1 MNNPYYQDDQVTLYH
16 GDALDVLAELPDRS
30 VDAVVCD
37 PPYNLS
43 FMAKTWD
50 ALDGR
55 EDAGFAYWL
64 AGLIDGEGCFTIKA
78 HTRGTHAPSFAIKL
92 RADDVA
98 VLEHARRTLGA
109 GTVTIERRAEGND
122 MARWV
127 VGDKAGCQRLV
138 DLLDKYPLRAKKRI
152 DYWTWR
158 EAVCEW
164 TGRGRGNRWHGAADN
179 ERMAALRERLM
190 SGRAY
195 TDIAWSGNEFQD
207 WCRLWAAECLRVLKP
222 GGHMLAFGGSRTWHR
237 LASAIED
244 AGFEVRDS
252 IAWLYGCL
260 TADTEVL
267 TDSGWKL
274 GIDVTEGDLVAQWDS
289 ETDQITLAPVQQV
302 FRAPWDGP
310 MRILRNADTDQVLTP
325 NHRVYHRP
333 AQRKMVSGKRR
344 RWFDNQWQVAEAA
357 DLSTW
362 NPVQLP
368 VAGHHEGSGIGGDDY
383 AALLGWVWTEGGFDP
398 SGTGVRIYQSSVN
411 ADKVAEIAALMDR
424 IGAHK
429 RYDRERTYR
438 GRVYT
443 ETMWFISGELAER
456 VRADLPGKR
465 PTYDLLWRMTG
476 SEKMSLLRAAML
488 GDGSG
493 WGTRSQQFHQKYEDD
508 LVWLQTLLAL
518 IGRSGKVGMRPDRQC
533 GALYL
538 RDRATTELQARHLR
552 DDTEHYTGEVWCVKV
567 PTGAFVAR
575 RNGKVFITGN
585 SGFPKS
591 LDVSKAIDKAAG
603 AEREVIGTRRAGIT
617 PSGGLVRNGVTEA
630 DKQRLVTAPS
640 TDAAKQWQ
648 GWGTAL
654 KPAFEPIVVAR
665 KPLVG
670 TVAANVLEHGTGAL
684 NIDACRVGTAD
695 KLVRPEIQRHDNEV
709 LGKGLGAGTQV
720 EPGGRWPTNVV
731 LDDTQ
736 AAELDAQSGIQ
747 KSGTA
752 VQRNGGGQK
761 IFGGI
766 AGGENSAG
774 ARPDAGYNDEGGASR
789 FFPVFKYQAKAP
801 TRERPGY
808 VNEDGAKVA
817 HNTVKPLDL
826 MRWLVRLVT
835 PPNGVV
841 LDPFAGSGTTAEAC
855 IHEHKR
861 CITIERE
868 ADYLPLIVNRL
879 SKPIEVGFD
888 FGDAAS

>member
-1 MNNPYYQDDQVTLYH
+1 MNHPYYQDDQVTLYH

-222 GGHMLAFGGSRTWHR
+222 GGHLLAFGGSRTWHR

-244 AGFEVRDS
+244 AGFEIRDS
-252 IAWLYGCL
+252 IAWLYG
-260 TADTEVL
+260 
-267 TDSGWKL
+267 
-274 GIDVTEGDLVAQWDS
+274 
-289 ETDQITLAPVQQV
+289 
-302 FRAPWDGP
+302 
-310 MRILRNADTDQVLTP
+310 
-325 NHRVYHRP
+325 
-333 AQRKMVSGKRR
+333 
-344 RWFDNQWQVAEAA
+344 
-357 DLSTW
+357 
-362 NPVQLP
+362 
-368 VAGHHEGSGIGGDDY
+368 
-383 AALLGWVWTEGGFDP
+383 
-398 SGTGVRIYQSSVN
+398 
-411 ADKVAEIAALMDR
+411 
-424 IGAHK
+424 
-429 RYDRERTYR
+429 
-438 GRVYT
+438 
-443 ETMWFISGELAER
+443 
-456 VRADLPGKR
+456 
-465 PTYDLLWRMTG
+465 
-476 SEKMSLLRAAML
+476 
-488 GDGSG
+488 
-493 WGTRSQQFHQKYEDD
+493 
-508 LVWLQTLLAL
+508 
-518 IGRSGKVGMRPDRQC
+518 
-533 GALYL
+533 
-538 RDRATTELQARHLR
+538 
-552 DDTEHYTGEVWCVKV
+552 
-567 PTGAFVAR
+567 
-575 RNGKVFITGN
+575 

-603 AEREVIGTRRAGIT
+603 AEREPDEYTGPNNLNAVYGKGMGGGVTTRRG
-617 PSGGLVRNGVTEA
+617 
-630 DKQRLVTAPS
+630 APA
-640 TDAAKQWQ
+640 TDAARQWQ
-648 GWGTAL
+648 GWGSAL
-654 KPAFEPIVVAR
+654 KPSFEPVVVAR

-684 NIDACRVGTAD
+684 NIDACRIGDGSESQGPRDSSEPSAT
-695 KLVRPEIQRHDNEV
+695 RRYT
-709 LGKGLGAGTQV
+709 GSGAVNIAAT
-720 EPGGRWPTNVV
+720 PGPRGGSPSGRWPTNVV
-731 LDDTQ
+731 LDDSQ
-736 AAELDAQSGIQ
+736 AAELDAQTGIQ

-789 FFPVFKYQAKAP
+789 FFPVFRYEAKAP
-801 TRERPGY
+801 GAERPSY

-868 ADYLPLIVNRL
+868 ADYLPLIVARL